1 MSRYAHECQPPEW
14 KERGTGEVRIMK
26 KTENNTARILM
37 RREKT
42 MKVCANHFIK
52 PWMDMRPNCGS
63 KKAWVWK
70 TRADYADEEPKQEV
84 SMSEELRVFY
94 VHILKTMAIKFGT
107 EESAKIFFEEFDKMK
122 QFVSKSET
130 KKKGE
135 EKESDDAAKVPKSDE
150 ELQGKLSDLQ
160 VSET

>member
-1 MSRYAHECQPPEW
+1 
-14 KERGTGEVRIMK
+14 
-26 KTENNTARILM
+26 
-37 RREKT
+37 
-42 MKVCANHFIK
+42 
-52 PWMDMRPNCGS
+52 
-63 KKAWVWK
+63 
-70 TRADYADEEPKQEV
+70 
-84 SMSEELRVFY
+84 MSEELRVFY

-135 EKESDDAAKVPKSDE
+135 EKESDDAAKVPKSEE